1 MLKHK
6 YSEENEDQEQKYIDN
21 LFSER
26 VFLMLFSLK
35 FTKKLLFKD
44 VNSPALHFN
53 KSFLYFSQSYPATIP
68 DE

>member
-26 VFLMLFSLK
+26 VFLMLFSLEL
-35 FTKKLLFKD
+35 TNKLLFINF
-44 VNSPALHFN
+44 NSPALHFN
-53 KSFLYFSQSYPATIP
+53 KSFLYFSQSYPAMTL